1 MEKKRFIFGIA
12 AAVAWLGVAGA
23 VGPIPASHN
32 DNGRRI
38 FLHGT
43 TDAGRLVENS
53 HGMEGVGC
61 AMCHGEDGRGGM
73 MHGVPAPEI
82 TFLGL
87 TDPAGHDHDVTGRRH
102 PAFTRETIKA
112 AVVAGIDPAGNS
124 LHEEMP
130 RWTGLTGRDLD
141 DLIDYLVFLSKGHRR
156 SLPAPERMFHKQGS
170 DRIDSIAPPRLD

>member
-23 VGPIPASHN
+23 VGPIPASHS

-87 TDPAGHDHDVTGRRH
+87 TDPAGHDHDVTG
-102 PAFTRETIKA
+102 
-112 AVVAGIDPAGNS
+112 IDPAGNS

>member
-1 MEKKRFIFGIA
+1 MRA
-12 AAVAWLGVAGA
+12 RLAWAMASVSLFGVAL
-23 VGPIPASHN
+23 ASAGTPTPLSHT

-38 FLHGT
+38 FLYGT
-43 TDAGRLVENS
+43 TSAGRVVENS

-61 AMCHGEDGRGGM
+61 AMCHGPDGRGGM

-112 AVVAGIDPAGNS
+112 AVV
-124 LHEEMP
+124 
-130 RWTGLTGRDLD
+130 
-141 DLIDYLVFLSKGHRR
+141 
-156 SLPAPERMFHKQGS
+156 
-170 DRIDSIAPPRLD
+170 